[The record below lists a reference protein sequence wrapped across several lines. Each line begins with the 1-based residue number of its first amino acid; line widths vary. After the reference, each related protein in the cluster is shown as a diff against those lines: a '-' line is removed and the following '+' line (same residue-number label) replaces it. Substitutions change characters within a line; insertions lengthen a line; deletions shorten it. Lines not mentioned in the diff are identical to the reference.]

1 MLKPKPKKL
10 NLREMWKVYNLL
22 KPALSEETTIET
34 TIETIIEEI
43 EAYALVECF
52 TILYDN
58 FNSDKLDVVGLLEMF
73 ANGLRQN
80 NFMLFV
86 EEIEKWQQKK
96 NK

>member
-22 KPALSEETTIET
+22 KPALSEETTIEA
-34 TIETIIEEI
+34 IIEDI
-43 EAYALVECF
+43 EVDALVECF

>member
-1 MLKPKPKKL
+1 MKKPKKL
-10 NLREMWKVYNLL
+10 NLRETWKVYNLL
-22 KPALSEETTIET
+22 KPALSEETTIEA
-34 TIETIIEEI
+34 IIEDI
-43 EAYALVECF
+43 EVDALVECF

-58 FNSDKLDVVGLLEMF
+58 FNSDRLDVVGLLEMF

-96 NK
+96 TK

>member
-1 MLKPKPKKL
+1 MKKPKKL
-10 NLREMWKVYNLL
+10 NLRETWKVYNLL
-22 KPALSEETTIET
+22 KPALSEETTIEA
-34 TIETIIEEI
+34 IIEDI
-43 EAYALVECF
+43 EVDALVECF

-58 FNSDKLDVVGLLEMF
+58 FNSDRLDVVGLLEMF

-96 NK
+96 KK